1 MAAALRA
8 GMIYFAVAFAAG
20 FALGTIRV
28 LAIVPQVGE
37 TIAVLM
43 ELPVMLALSWLVC
56 AWLLRRLAVPARP
69 RERIAM
75 GGSAFLLLMAGE
87 LGVSVFA
94 LGRTVVQHLQTFQT
108 ASALLGLAAQ
118 IIFATLPLVQMAVRR
133 AR

>member
-8 GMIYFAVAFAAG
+8 GMIYFAVAFTAG
-20 FALGTIRV
+20 FAVGTIRV
-28 LAIVPQVGE
+28 LAIVPQIGE